1 MLLLFLFPYRLPLPH
16 GNQHLLASMISA
28 IAEGQD
34 EDMSKKNYCPN
45 ARMVLSPYEDQ
56 MIEVKARLKEFRDH
70 PTREDLRSA
79 VFVPAILK
87 PFDASCEIHLH
98 HLWILH
104 RHLQAAN
111 CRLYKGR
118 WTSFIGSVYSYKR
131 LGGKSN
137 ERGLKGTWD
146 FGVLPVETLN
156 N

>member
-1 MLLLFLFPYRLPLPH
+1 
-16 GNQHLLASMISA
+16 
-28 IAEGQD
+28 
-34 EDMSKKNYCPN
+34 MSKKQYCPN

-87 PFDASCEIHLH
+87 PFDGSCEIHLH

-104 RHLQAAN
+104 RHLQSAN
-111 CRLYKGR
+111 CHLHKGR
-118 WTSFIGSVYSYKR
+118 WTEFIGSVYSYKR